1 MHSLLK
7 LDLITKF
14 PVIIFSIVLESRTQ
28 EMREAKLH
36 ESMKQRHRCLQV
48 WNICKYGLAIVCGFI
63 AYASL
68 VPAVFWSL
76 LYKIYG
82 LVTEE

>member
-1 MHSLLK
+1 MNSLNSD
-7 LDLITKF
+7 LDTF
-14 PVIIFSIVLESRTQ
+14 
-28 EMREAKLH
+28 
-36 ESMKQRHRCLQV
+36 QV
-48 WNICKYGLAIVCGFI
+48 WNICKYALAIVCGFI

-82 LVTEE
+82 FVTEDEE

>member
-1 MHSLLK
+1 M
-7 LDLITKF
+7 
-14 PVIIFSIVLESRTQ
+14 
-28 EMREAKLH
+28 
-36 ESMKQRHRCLQV
+36 
-48 WNICKYGLAIVCGFI
+48 WNICKYVLATICGFI

-82 LVTEE
+82 FVSEE